1 MQEQPDTVVYREELK
16 FSVIVQP
23 HCPWCHGG
31 KSGCKVPN
39 KVWSPGPCQ
48 QQQNTEHWK
57 SFYNSIRPQ
66 VLLMLH
72 DGWHCI
78 LLLSIYYSFPPC
90 KYDFLVHFS
99 PVRWCELFWCPR
111 LSVSSFDKSAHH
123 CQIICF
129 LEQGDLFRMG
139 GCSRFKINTQ
149 HFYPFSL
156 EC

>member
-1 MQEQPDTVVYREELK
+1 MQDQPETVVYREELE
-16 FSVIVQP
+16 FSVIIQP

-57 SFYNSIRPQ
+57 SFCNSIRPQ
-66 VLLMLH
+66 VTWRLLTLH
-72 DGWHCI
+72 FAVKY
-78 LLLSIYYSFPPC
+78 SIYYSFPPC
-90 KYDFLVHFS
+90 KYDFLVQFS

-129 LEQGDLFRMG
+129 LEQGNLFRIG
-139 GCSRFKINTQ
+139 GCLRFKTLIQ
-149 HFYPFSL
+149 HILSF
-156 EC
+156 